1 MCCYL
6 YLFGFGL
13 VSSSDFKIVLS
24 CSMIWLLCRLYQL
37 NEFYLMTV
45 SLVTSTGL
53 IIICLCGLTFLCCC
67 CFFFF
72 TDKLLIFTLLYYE
85 LIFLLVFHLLKSINF
100 LKWKIVLSLTIF
112 NCQWFSECAWL
123 EELNFISIWVLIWF
137 NMLLINIIYF
147 KASHFTRVFFSLIHI
162 CAYVYARQLN
172 VTLEWNSTW
181 KSLTLLK

>member
-1 MCCYL
+1 ML
-6 YLFGFGL
+6 LPISIWIWFGFFFWFQ
-13 VSSSDFKIVLS
+13 D
-24 CSMIWLLCRLYQL
+24 C
-37 NEFYLMTV
+37 
-45 SLVTSTGL
+45 
-53 IIICLCGLTFLCCC
+53 TFLFYDLAALQTLPTKWVLFDDRQSCYIYWTDYNMFVWSYLPLLLL
-67 CFFFF
+67 FFFF

-123 EELNFISIWVLIWF
+123 EELYFISIWVLIWF